1 MSKKIQLLLAVAICL
16 VALRTV
22 AAQDT
27 IAAPPSVRLGVPSN
41 LSDYEAICGFK
52 GDNNMYG
59 KGIRIGMYLQWITSS
74 LAYNF
79 VPEEA
84 VNMRG
89 VNFGFTLAN
98 FVGLIYITVRNTE
111 LYAVECWIVLLMCM
125 GGVASERGFAS
136 YKSSDIGRLIKLLLG
151 LAIIGYWAWFVFSG
165 MDKMIATPCSRT
177 AFFFA
182 KVDLYHWFRTF
193 LKVLVILTMIPVA
206 LAFIVGCGVCVV
218 LGWVAI
224 EEGGIPYAKGSQ
236 DELEHVDK
244 SSFGFTLALPLFI
257 LATELTIKWNH
268 IHEVDQVRGTGQIFP
283 VV

>member
-1 MSKKIQLLLAVAICL
+1 MSRRIQLFLAVAILL
-16 VALRTV
+16 VAFRTV

-27 IAAPPSVRLGVPSN
+27 IVAPPLVRLGIPSN
-41 LSDYEAICGFK
+41 LSEYEAVCGFV
-52 GDNNMYG
+52 GDGNMYG

-84 VNMRG
+84 LNI
-89 VNFGFTLAN
+89 AN
-98 FVGLIYITVRNTE
+98 SLISLSVGLIYITVNNKE

-136 YKSSDIGRLIKLLLG
+136 YKSSDIGRLIKLILG

-182 KVDLYHWFRTF
+182 KV
-193 LKVLVILTMIPVA
+193 VSNPN
-206 LAFIVGCGVCVV
+206 
-218 LGWVAI
+218 
-224 EEGGIPYAKGSQ
+224 Q
-236 DELEHVDK
+236 
-244 SSFGFTLALPLFI
+244 
-257 LATELTIKWNH
+257 
-268 IHEVDQVRGTGQIFP
+268 
-283 VV
+283 